1 MPKARSDRKLVLGFA
16 WFDRQQ
22 WNRLTEVVDDRNEL
36 DDTFE
41 QWERSALDA
50 LRTLER
56 QGQRAEKVHIEVDAF
71 VSWCKGRGF
80 LSTVPPVRSTYRS
93 CYNSAMGKPRSN
105 FSCTGRAE
113 ARR

>member
-1 MPKARSDRKLVLGFA
+1 MPKSRSGRKMVVGFA

-22 WNRLTEVVDDRNEL
+22 WHRLTEVVDDRNEL

-56 QGQRAEKVHIEVDAF
+56 QGQRAEKVHIDVDAL
-71 VSWCKGRGF
+71 VSWCKGKG
-80 LSTVPPVRSTYRS
+80 LPVNGASRSQYVSFVLQQRD
-93 CYNSAMGKPRSN
+93 GQ
-105 FSCTGRAE
+105 AE
-113 ARR
+113 V

>member
-1 MPKARSDRKLVLGFA
+1 MVVGFA

-22 WNRLTEVVDDRNEL
+22 WHRLTEVVDDRNEL

-56 QGQRAEKVHIEVDAF
+56 QGQRVEKVHIDVDTFA
-71 VSWCKGRGF
+71 SWCKSKGI
-80 LSTVPPVRSTYRS
+80 PVNGPS
-93 CYNSAMGKPRSN
+93 
-105 FSCTGRAE
+105 RAE
-113 ARR
+113 YVSFVLQQRHGQAEV

>member
-1 MPKARSDRKLVLGFA
+1 MVLGFA

-22 WNRLTEVVDDRNEL
+22 WHRLTEVVDDRSEL

-56 QGQRAEKVHIEVDAF
+56 QGQLAEKVHIDVDAF
-71 VSWCKGRGF
+71 VSWCKAKGLAINGA
-80 LSTVPPVRSTYRS
+80 S
-93 CYNSAMGKPRSN
+93 
-105 FSCTGRAE
+105 RAE
-113 ARR
+113 YASFVLQQRNGKAKV

>member
-1 MPKARSDRKLVLGFA
+1 MPKPRSDRKMVVGFA

-22 WNRLTEVVDDRNEL
+22 WHRLTEVVDDRNEL

-56 QGQRAEKVHIEVDAF
+56 QGQPDEKVFIDVEAFVTCCKRKGLPVNGPSRAEYVSFVLQHHDGQAEV
-71 VSWCKGRGF
+71 
-80 LSTVPPVRSTYRS
+80 
-93 CYNSAMGKPRSN
+93 
-105 FSCTGRAE
+105 
-113 ARR
+113 

>member
-1 MPKARSDRKLVLGFA
+1 MARPRSDRKMVVGFA

-22 WNRLTEVVDDRNEL
+22 WHRLTEVVDDRNEL

-56 QGQRAEKVHIEVDAF
+56 SRQRAEKVHIDVEAF
-71 VSWCKGRGF
+71 VSWCKGKG
-80 LSTVPPVRSTYRS
+80 LPVNGPS
-93 CYNSAMGKPRSN
+93 
-105 FSCTGRAE
+105 RAE
-113 ARR
+113 YVSFVLQERDGQAEV